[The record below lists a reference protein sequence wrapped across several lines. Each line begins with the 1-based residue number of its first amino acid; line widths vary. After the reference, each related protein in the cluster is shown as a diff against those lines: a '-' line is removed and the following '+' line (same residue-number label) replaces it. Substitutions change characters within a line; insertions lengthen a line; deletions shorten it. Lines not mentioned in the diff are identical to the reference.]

1 MNLKQANWNVTKVV
15 LLLTALGIAPAALA
29 EDAGGYFG
37 VSAGQA
43 SASDYC
49 SDTGGLTVTSCDD
62 SDTSFRI
69 FGGARITPNVGI
81 EAAYVNLGT
90 YTGSVSGFGPAVRV
104 ETELTGF
111 TVQGVGMVPFGNE
124 FSLMGRVGIIF
135 WDLNSSAS
143 ASFASASVGDDGTD
157 IALGV
162 GAQYKFARNFGLR
175 ADVDFYPDLGN
186 STTGE
191 DNITAFSIGA
201 VFSF

>member
-124 FSLMGRVGIIF
+124 FSLMGRVGMIF
-135 WDLNSSAS
+135 WDLNVTPSVPG
-143 ASFASASVGDDGTD
+143 ASASVGDDGTD